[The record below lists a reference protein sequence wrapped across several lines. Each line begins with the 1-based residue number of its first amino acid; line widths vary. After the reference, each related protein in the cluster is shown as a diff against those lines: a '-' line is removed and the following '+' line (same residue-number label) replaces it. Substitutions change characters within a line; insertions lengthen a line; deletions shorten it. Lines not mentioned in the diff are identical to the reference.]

1 MSDGA
6 FAPWFAGLSR
16 RQVLALAAEVVLVGV
31 LSTWLLFGLLAAQG
45 ESDSSIAI
53 STLLFNTA
61 VFALLALAF
70 GAAAGGLGSL
80 GTRLFRRTA
89 SPRTVATTR
98 FWLVFVF
105 AFAPMVL
112 MLCYWALGS
121 LAE

>member
-1 MSDGA
+1 LSDDA
-6 FAPWFAGLSR
+6 FAPWFVGLSK
-16 RQVLALAAEVVLVGV
+16 RQVLALAAEVVLAGA
-31 LSTWLLFGLLAAQG
+31 LSTWLLFALLTAQG
-45 ESDSSIAI
+45 ESDSIAI

-61 VFALLALAF
+61 AFALLALAF

-80 GTRLFRRTA
+80 GTHLSWRTA

-121 LAE
+121 LAK